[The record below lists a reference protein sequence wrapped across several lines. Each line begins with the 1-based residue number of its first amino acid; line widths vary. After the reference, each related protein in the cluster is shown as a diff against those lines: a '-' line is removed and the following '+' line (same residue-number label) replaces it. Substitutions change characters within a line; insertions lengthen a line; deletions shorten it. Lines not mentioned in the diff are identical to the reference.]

1 MKISLNWLKE
11 HLDFNLTTE
20 EVSELLTS
28 TGLEVEGVEKVE
40 SIKGGLEGLVIGE
53 VLTCEKHPDA
63 DKLSVTTVKV
73 NSTDIFNIVCGAP
86 NVKAGQKVVVATP
99 GTTIF
104 PIEGEPFKIKK
115 AKIRGIE
122 SNGMICAED
131 EIGLGKDHNGI
142 IVLPENTTV
151 GVLVKDYYNVKSD
164 EVFEIGLTP
173 NRIDA
178 ASHLG
183 VARDLRAVLLQ
194 RKNVNAI
201 QKNQFLTVSNDNN
214 EREIKVEINEADACH
229 RYCSVTIS
237 NVIVQDSPGWLKE
250 KLNAIGVRP
259 INNIVDITN
268 YVLHDLGQPL
278 HAFDADEIKG
288 EKIIVRNANANSSFI
303 TLDEVERKLDG
314 TELMICDSESELC
327 IAGIFGGLKSG
338 VTEKTKTVFLESAWF
353 NPSSIRKTAKKFG
366 LSTDASFRFERGA
379 DIKMTMHALQ
389 KAAALIKEIAGGEI
403 SSKYNDVYPTPI
415 KEVVLDLDF
424 HSLNQIIGKEI
435 DSKTIESILLSLD
448 FKINSS
454 STNGLN
460 ISVPSYRVDV
470 TRPIDVVEE
479 ILRIYGYNEI
489 PLPEK
494 MSSSLSFKD
503 KNSSVETV
511 ELISNFISA
520 NGFHEIMTNSLTSSS
535 QKEILNNNEES
546 VKILNPLSSELDVLR
561 ESLLLNGLSAI
572 AYNINRQ
579 QYDLRFYEF
588 GKIYS
593 KTSDK
598 YVEQNFISLF
608 LTGKKENEN
617 WNSSKSNV
625 DIYTL
630 VSVIEGLFNKLGVL
644 DKVQKSKDS
653 HVLLEQAISFTQGK
667 NKIATLGLVNKK
679 SLKYADIKQPVYVA
693 EINFDLLFALI
704 KKVKVE
710 FKDLP
715 KFPSTRRDLSLLL
728 DAKVNFSEIENLAR
742 KIDKKLIKEVGLFD
756 VYEGK
761 NLETGK
767 KSYAVSFVF
776 YNEES
781 TLTDKEVDQLMNK
794 IIETLNKELGATL
807 R

>member
-11 HLDFNLTTE
+11 HLEFNLTTE

-28 TGLEVEGVEKVE
+28 TGLEVEGIEKVE
-40 SIKGGLEGLVIGE
+40 TVKGGLEGLIIGE

-73 NSTDIFNIVCGAP
+73 NNEEVFSIVCGAP

-104 PIEGEPFKIKK
+104 PLEGEPFKIKK
-115 AKIRGIE
+115 AKIRGVE

-142 IVLPENTTV
+142 IVLPANAEV
-151 GVLVKDYYNVKSD
+151 GVLAKDYYQIKSD

-183 VARDLRAVLLQ
+183 VARDLKAVLLQ
-194 RKNVNAI
+194 RKNINAPK
-201 QKNQFLTVSNDNN
+201 KNQLVSVSSDNT
-214 EREIKVEINEADACH
+214 EKEISVEIKDTDGCH

-237 NVIVQDSPGWLKE
+237 NIEVKDSPDWLKE
-250 KLNAIGVRP
+250 RLNAIGVRP

-288 EKIIVRNANANSSFI
+288 GKIIVRKAKTNSTFI
-303 TLDEVERKLDG
+303 TLDEVERELDG
-314 TELMICDSESELC
+314 TELMICDTESELC

-338 VTEKTKTVFLESAWF
+338 VSEKTKTIFLESARF
-353 NPSSIRKTAKKFG
+353 NPISIRKTAKKFG

-379 DIKMTMHALQ
+379 DINMAMPALQ
-389 KAAALIKEIAGGEI
+389 KAAALIKEIAGGKI
-403 SSKYNDVYPTPI
+403 SSNYNDVYPTI
-415 KEVVLDLDF
+415 AKETILDLDLKN
-424 HSLNQIIGKEI
+424 LNQIIGKEI
-435 DSKTIESILLSLD
+435 DVKTIENILISLD

-454 STNGLN
+454 STNSFN
-460 ISVPSYRVDV
+460 ITVPLYRVDV
-470 TRPIDVVEE
+470 TRPIDVAEE

-494 MSSSLSFKD
+494 MNSSLSFKD
-503 KNSSVETV
+503 KNSSVDSV

-535 QKEILNNNEES
+535 QKIVLNNEQEF
-546 VKILNPLSSELDVLR
+546 VKILNPLSSELDILR
-561 ESLLLNGLSAI
+561 ESLLLNGLSAV

-579 QYDLRFYEF
+579 QYDLRFYEL
-588 GKIYS
+588 GKTYF
-593 KTSDK
+593 KTGEK
-598 YVEQNFISLF
+598 YIEQNFISLF

-617 WNSSKSNV
+617 WNSSKNNV

-630 VSVIEGLFNKLGVL
+630 VAIIEGLFKKLGVL
-644 DKVQKSKDS
+644 EKLQKSKDS
-653 HVLLEQAISFTQGK
+653 HSILEQVISYTQGK
-667 NKIATLGLVNKK
+667 NKIATIGLVNKK
-679 SLKYADIKQPVYVA
+679 ALKYGDIKQPVYAA
-693 EINFDLLFALI
+693 EINFDLLFLLI

-728 DAKVNFSEIENLAR
+728 DTKITFSEIETVAR
-742 KIDKKLIKEVGLFD
+742 KVDKQLIKEIGLFD

-761 NLETGK
+761 NLDAGK
-767 KSYAVSFVF
+767 KSYAISFVF

-794 IIETLNKELGATL
+794 IIESLHKELGATL